1 MGRYQN
7 MKSLYQGT
15 VLIFID
21 TTVDNYEDL
30 ARGIVP
36 GTQVILLNPKQDGVE
51 QITQILSDRALQ
63 SNAPQ
68 IQTLHLVSHGSPGC
82 LYLGNTQLNLE
93 TLDRYRDHLQ
103 QWGNALSQDGEI
115 LIYGCNVAAS
125 TNFVRTTPLTP
136 FIQHLHYL
144 TGVHIAASATPVGNQ
159 KLGGNWQLEV
169 RTGQMTSPLAFEEAT
184 QQAYAGVLAEFV
196 VINTDNDGPGSLRDA
211 INQANAN
218 AEDDTITFDPALAG
232 QTINLTNEIGFT
244 AVNNITI
251 NGLGKENLTI
261 NGNSGSGL
269 IFRVETSSEDPNNPE
284 SPAAV
289 VRITDLTLQD
299 GATAIRHDGLG
310 SLEVDNSIIQ
320 NNTAFGIVGRA
331 QTIVTNS
338 TIQQNSGQAGISI
351 SGSNSIIEGNTII
364 NNTGNGI
371 RVFTQTENITSNVR
385 ISGNLIGV
393 ASDGTESSN
402 SVGISVNG
410 ANATLIN
417 QGNVISGNF
426 VNGVVVE
433 AASDG
438 TIIQGNII
446 GLNPDGT
453 SAVANAGNGI
463 QLDNATNSIIGGGEE
478 GQRNV
483 ISGNG
488 NDIFPGDGILITNGS
503 TGSQIQGNFIGLN
516 QAGDAAVGNTL
527 QGIRLDN
534 VSENTISAGNVISGN
549 GANGIFLIP
558 GSASNTIAGNL
569 IGLNAAGTTAIPN
582 TSNGIFLDNAAS
594 NIIGGVEPGQG
605 NFISGNGT
613 PDNPADGIFIT
624 NASTGNQ
631 IQGNFIGLNQA
642 GDGAVG
648 NTGQGIRVQGATGN
662 SINGR
667 NVISGNVENGIS
679 LVQSADTNTV
689 TGNFIGLD
697 GTGQTAIPNGIN
709 GIQILNSIGNI
720 IGGGELPQRNIISG
734 NTEDGILI
742 TNTAADT
749 QIIGNSIGTNL
760 EGTQAV
766 PNAGDGI
773 EVNNATNTSITGS
786 NLISG
791 NSGNGIFLTGNA
803 SNTTVQGNLI
813 GVDAGGTTGL
823 PNTASGVLIN
833 TSASNTITANT
844 IAFNNG
850 DGVTVVNDVST
861 GNLIS
866 QNSIF
871 SNGDG
876 NAAIGIDL
884 ADDGVT
890 ANDPADADTGPNT
903 LLNYPEL
910 VMAEPVDTG
919 IAVAANFNSTPSTA
933 FQLEFFA
940 SAAADASGN
949 VQGQTFLGSF
959 DVTTDAAGNAQFI
972 ATLPDTGDISGQFI
986 TATAKDPATNNTS
999 EFSNAVSAS
1008 SPQISITPV
1017 ELPVIEGNTGTID
1030 YAFTVTLDKPS
1041 TQEITVNY
1049 TTNDGTATLA
1059 DNDYVDNDGS
1069 LVFPANPFGENAP
1082 TSQTITVQG
1091 NGDVIAELDETFTV
1105 TIESPNTVGIVEGT
1119 ATGTIVND
1127 EPLPSISI
1135 GDVSVNEADGQATFT
1150 ITASEASGLAISF
1163 DVVTTDGSA
1172 IAGSDYTAFNQTV
1185 EIPIGETSV
1194 TVDVPI
1200 VEDLQPEPDEV
1211 FTVTLQNAVGIDAD
1225 NSILTATGT
1234 IVNDDFAPSLTLSAE
1249 PVSFTEGE
1257 SPVNISS
1264 TVEITDQDSTTLTSA
1279 TVTLTNPL
1287 DIGAET
1293 LAISGSLPLG
1303 ITASA
1308 YDFIS
1313 GQLTLTG
1320 NATLADYQS
1329 VLSQIVYSN
1338 TSNTPN
1344 LTPRQVEVV
1353 VNDDGAN
1360 PSNTGVATINLTAV
1374 NTPPIATNDAVNAIP
1389 ATPVTFNVTM
1399 NDFDLD
1405 GTIDPSTVSLDTS
1418 GLTAQESATVDSQGN
1433 VTFTPGSDLSGTVT
1447 IPYTIQ
1453 DSEGA
1458 TSDPGQIE
1466 IFVDTTVNLPPT
1478 ANNLIALDAAI
1489 PALSATDLDG
1499 TITQFEITRLPDN
1512 GQLLLNGEL
1521 VSLNQTIAVE
1531 DAANLTFTPLPGF
1544 SGIAQFEYTAFDDDG
1559 AADLTA
1565 STVTIPVNLTTVPP
1579 VPNNNAVPL
1588 LKNVDQ
1594 NVSLPPLTAIN
1605 NETVASFTIVEL
1617 PIAGQVFLNGEAVT
1631 VDQVIPADQAGQLT
1645 FTSDVNF
1652 SGQGVLK
1659 YTTTDTQ
1666 GVTSE
1671 VVGHATVF
1679 ILPNIL
1685 PIIQPIDA
1693 AAVPNSGTPFA
1704 LPALSA
1710 IDLDG
1715 EVVSFGFSN
1724 IPTGEQGTLRVNQV
1738 AVTSLEQV
1746 SELTFEQASQLQIV
1760 ANPGFVGDIVLN
1772 YFATD
1777 SDGQSSEPLPLTIP
1791 VIQGAPPSGS
1801 IPVSQTEP
1809 ISQDLVVSNIPN
1821 NGTAIAIPPLVADD
1835 PNDEIVSFE
1844 IIELP
1849 NPAQGQLLLN
1859 GVVVTELTQ
1868 VAELSV
1874 TQASQLTF
1882 IPAAT
1887 FAGSIRI
1894 SYRATNSRGVVSS
1907 SSSITLEI
1915 PSQSTTVTPSVTL
1928 SIEVLTFTSVLA
1940 GIQLSLGE
1948 LVDTIILNPIETP
1961 TLATEDDDV
1970 VIGSEESEEI
1980 LGLGGND
1987 DIDALGGDDN
1997 VFGNSGDDSLNGG
2010 EGNDVVFGGV
2020 DNDVVFGGLGDDT
2033 LNGGEGNDSL
2043 IGGSEDPLN
2052 PDAAGEDLIFG
2063 GDGDDS
2069 LSGNQGNDTLVGG
2082 EGNDIAFGGQDDDI
2096 VTGEAGDDTLFGDL
2110 GNDTLSGGDGNDLMF
2125 GNEGNDSLSGGDG
2138 NDTLYG
2144 GQDNDL
2150 LFGDDGNDQLFGD
2163 LGDDSL
2169 YGNQGNDIL
2178 QGGEGNDTLIGGED
2192 NDTLLGQAGEDVLSG
2207 GSGSDIFALAA
2218 QSGADVIVDFADG
2231 QDLLGLT
2238 LGLSFDDLTIDQG
2251 DSGTLILLDGELLV
2265 TLNTINITFITED
2278 DFTTV

>member
-21 TTVDNYEDL
+21 ATVDNYEDL

-36 GTQVILLNPKQDGVE
+36 GAELIRLDPKQDGIE

-63 SNAPQ
+63 LTTPQ

-125 TNFVRTTPLTP
+125 TDSVKTTPLTP

-159 KLGGNWQLEV
+159 KFGGNWQLEV

-184 QQAYAGVLAEFV
+184 QQAYAGVLADFV
-196 VINTDNDGPGSLRDA
+196 VENTNNDGDGSLRQA
-211 INQANAN
+211 ILDANAN
-218 AEDDTITFDPALAG
+218 GEPDTITFSPGLAN
-232 QTINLTNEIGFT
+232 QTITLTGSELAISGL
-244 AVNNITI
+244 
-251 NGLGKENLTI
+251 NGLTIDGSGANNLTI
-261 NGNSGSGL
+261 NRDSSGL
-269 IFRVETSSEDPNNPE
+269 IFRVDTILSTPETPT
-284 SPAAV
+284 V
-289 VRITDLTLQD
+289 VQITDLTLQD
-299 GATAIRHDGLG
+299 SFTPIRHDGLG
-310 SLEVDNSIIQ
+310 RLEINNSIIQ
-320 NNTAFGIVGRA
+320 DNAGFGIVGRA
-331 QTIVTNS
+331 PIVLTGS
-338 TIQQNSGQAGISI
+338 TIQNNGQAGVSV
-351 SGSNSIIEGNTII
+351 SASNSIIEGNTIV
-364 NNTGNGI
+364 NNGDGI
-371 RVFTQTENITSNVR
+371 RVFTQSGDTTTNIR
-385 ISGNLIGV
+385 ISNNFVGV
-393 ASDGTESSN
+393 TSDGTLSPN
-402 SVGISVNG
+402 QRGILIEG
-410 ANATLIN
+410 ANATLVN
-417 QGNVISGNF
+417 QGNVISGNLQ
-426 VNGVVVE
+426 NGVFVGAREVE
-433 AASDG
+433 GTTVISDG
-438 TIIQGNII
+438 TIIQGNLI
-446 GLNPDGT
+446 GLDPSGA
-453 SAVANAGNGI
+453 SAVANGNNGI
-463 QLDNATNSIIGGGEE
+463 QLDNSTNSIVGGTEA

-483 ISGNG
+483 ISGN
-488 NDIFPGDGILITNGS
+488 T
-503 TGSQIQGNFIGLN
+503 Q
-516 QAGDAAVGNTL
+516 
-527 QGIRLDN
+527 
-534 VSENTISAGNVISGN
+534 
-549 GANGIFLIP
+549 
-558 GSASNTIAGNL
+558 
-569 IGLNAAGTTAIPN
+569 
-582 TSNGIFLDNAAS
+582 
-594 NIIGGVEPGQG
+594 
-605 NFISGNGT
+605 
-613 PDNPADGIFIT
+613 DGIFIT
-624 NASTGNQ
+624 NGSTGNQ

-648 NTGQGIRVQGATGN
+648 NTDQGIRLDNVSGNTISAGNVISGNGANGISLSLGSASNTISGNKIGLNAAGTTAIPNTSNGIFLDNATNNIIGGIEEGQRNVISGNGTADNPADGIFITNSSTGNQIQGNFIGLNQAGDAAVGNTSQGIRVQNATGN
-662 SINGR
+662 SIDGR
-667 NVISGNVENGIS
+667 NVISGNGENGIS
-679 LVQSADTNTV
+679 LVQSADTNTIA
-689 TGNFIGLD
+689 GNLIGLD
-697 GTGQTAIPNGIN
+697 GTGQTAIPNTTN
-709 GIQILNSIGNI
+709 GVQVANSVGNI
-720 IGGGELPQRNIISG
+720 IGGTELPQRNIISG
-734 NTEDGILI
+734 NTLDGVLV
-742 TNTAADT
+742 TNTADNT

-773 EVNNATNTSITGS
+773 EVNNATNTSITGT

-791 NSGNGIFLTGNA
+791 NGGNGIFLTGNA
-803 SNTTVQGNLI
+803 SNTTVEGNFI

-823 PNTASGVLIN
+823 PNTASGVSID
-833 TSASNTITANT
+833 TSANNTITTNT
-844 IAFNNG
+844 IAFNSG
-850 DGVTVVNDVST
+850 DGVTVVNEVSA

-890 ANDPADADTGPNT
+890 ANDAADADTGPNT

-910 VMAEPVDTG
+910 VMAEPVGTG
-919 IAVAANFNSTPSTA
+919 IAVAGNFNSTPSTT

-949 VQGQTFLGSF
+949 GQGQTFLGNF
-959 DVTTDAAGNAQFI
+959 DVPTDAEGNAQFI
-972 ATLPDTGDISGQFI
+972 APLPDTGDVSSQFI
-986 TATAKDPATNNTS
+986 TATAKDLATNNTS
-999 EFSNAVSAS
+999 EFSNAVTAS
-1008 SPQISITPV
+1008 LPQISITPADV
-1017 ELPVIEGNTGTID
+1017 PVVEGNTGTTD

-1069 LVFPANPFGENAP
+1069 LTFAANPFGAGAA
-1082 TSQTITVQG
+1082 SQTITVTG
-1091 NGDVIAELDETFTV
+1091 NGDTIAELDETFSV
-1105 TIESPNTVGIVEGT
+1105 TIESPNTVGIVEGAAT
-1119 ATGTIVND
+1119 ATGTILND
-1127 EPLPSISI
+1127 DPLPSISI
-1135 GDVSVNEADGQATFT
+1135 DDVSVNEADGQATFT
-1150 ITASEASGLAISF
+1150 ITASEASGFAVSF
-1163 DVVTTDGSA
+1163 DFVTTDGSA
-1172 IAGSDYTAFNQTV
+1172 IAGSDYTALNQPV

-1200 VEDLQPEPDEV
+1200 VEDLLPEPDEV
-1211 FTVTLQNAVGIDAD
+1211 FTVTLQNAVGINPD
-1225 NSILTATGT
+1225 NSTLTATGT
-1234 IVNDDFAPSLTLSAE
+1234 IRNDDFAPSLTLSTE
-1249 PVSFTEGE
+1249 PASFTEGD
-1257 SPVNISS
+1257 SPVSISS
-1264 TVEITDQDSTTLTSA
+1264 TVEITDDDSTTLTSA
-1279 TVTLTNPL
+1279 TITLINPL
-1287 DIGAET
+1287 DIGDET
-1293 LAISGSLPLG
+1293 LAISGSIPEG

-1308 YDFIS
+1308 YDPIS

-1320 NATLADYQS
+1320 NATLADYQTA
-1329 VLSQIVYSN
+1329 LSQIVYSN
-1338 TSNTPN
+1338 TSNTPD

-1418 GLTAQESATVDSQGN
+1418 GLTGQESATVDSQGN

-1453 DSEGA
+1453 DGEGA
-1458 TSDPGQIE
+1458 TSDPGQIQ
-1466 IFVDTTVNLPPT
+1466 IFVSPTVNVPPT
-1478 ANNLIALDAAI
+1478 ANNLIAVDTAI

-1499 TITQFEITRLPDN
+1499 TITQFEITRLSDN

-1531 DAANLTFTPLPGF
+1531 DAANLTFTPAPAF

-1565 STVTIPVNLTTVPP
+1565 STVTIPVNLTAVPP
-1579 VPNNNAVPL
+1579 IPNNNAVPL

-1594 NVSLPPLTAIN
+1594 NVLLPPLTAIN
-1605 NETVASFTIVEL
+1605 NETVASFTVVEL

-1659 YTTTDTQ
+1659 YTTTDNQ
-1666 GVTSE
+1666 GVTSD

-1685 PIIQPIDA
+1685 PITQPIDA

-1704 LPALSA
+1704 LPTLSA

-1809 ISQDLVVSNIPN
+1809 ISQDLVVPNIPN
-1821 NGTAIAIPPLVADD
+1821 NGTAIPIPALEADD

-1844 IIELP
+1844 IVELP

-1859 GVVVTELTQ
+1859 GVVVTELLQ
-1868 VAELSV
+1868 VAALTV
-1874 TQASQLTF
+1874 TEASQLTF

-1894 SYRATNSRGVVSS
+1894 SYRATNSQGVVSS
-1907 SSSITLEI
+1907 SSSLTLEI
-1915 PSQSTTVTPSVTL
+1915 PSQSATVTPSVTL
-1928 SIEVLTFTSVLA
+1928 AIEVLTFTSVLA
-1940 GIQLSLGE
+1940 GISLSLGE
-1948 LVDTIILNPIETP
+1948 LVDTIILNPVETP

-1997 VFGNSGDDSLNGG
+1997 VFGNAGDDSLDGG
-2010 EGNDVVFGGV
+2010 EGNDVVEGGV
-2020 DNDVVFGGLGDDT
+2020 DDDVLFGGLGNDT
-2033 LNGGEGNDSL
+2033 LNGGEGNDNL
-2043 IGGSEDPLN
+2043 IGGSEDPFN
-2052 PDAAGEDLIFG
+2052 PDAGEDLIFG

-2069 LSGNQGNDTLVGG
+2069 LSGNQGNDTVVGG
-2082 EGNDIAFGGQDDDI
+2082 EGNDVAFGGQDDDI

-2125 GNEGNDSLSGGDG
+2125 GNAGNDSLSGGDG

-2144 GQDNDL
+2144 GQGEDL

-2163 LGDDSL
+2163 LGNDSL
-2169 YGNQGNDIL
+2169 YGNQGNDSL
-2178 QGGEGNDTLIGGED
+2178 SGGDGNDTLIGGED

-2207 GSGSDIFALAA
+2207 GGGSDTFVLAA